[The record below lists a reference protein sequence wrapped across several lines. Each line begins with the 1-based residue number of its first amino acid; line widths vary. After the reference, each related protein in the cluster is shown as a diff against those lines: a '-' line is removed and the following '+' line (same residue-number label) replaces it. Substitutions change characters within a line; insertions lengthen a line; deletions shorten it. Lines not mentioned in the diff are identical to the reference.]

1 MARSDL
7 IRLTGMN
14 SGLDTESI
22 IKAYTSKA
30 EARLTKAKG
39 SLQKNKWKQD
49 AWKGLNK
56 KVYSIYSGTLSNNRL
71 SSAYIK
77 KKTTTSNSALSVIAG
92 DAAADGVQT
101 AKIKATASAGYL
113 TSAKLDG
120 LSGSDS
126 LTEKLRIAEG
136 TDLSFT
142 VGKGDGAKNFTFRIG
157 GEAEDGVTVVNSM
170 DELASAL
177 KKAGVNANFDGAN
190 GRLFISSKTSG
201 ESNDF
206 SFDAAGNTETL
217 AKLGLLTK
225 SQATAN
231 GYTGDAKLASKV
243 DGKNAVLELN
253 GAEFVSDTNTFSIN
267 GSTYTI
273 NSMPSDPNEEISV
286 TTGTDYD
293 AVYDVIKN
301 MIKEYNDVINEMS
314 KLYSADPARKYDP
327 LTDEQKDEMTDDEIK
342 DWENKIKDGLLS
354 GDDTLYD
361 VRQAMIDVTLKGFST
376 GRDGNPMFG
385 TDANGKAVT
394 MYLADFGIATGGY
407 FDTEESQRYAL
418 HIDGNPEDEV
428 SAGKS
433 DKLKSMIASD
443 PEKTMR
449 FFQEFSATLYDN
461 LYTKMSSNPKFSSIY
476 KVYNDKQLAT
486 EQTDWEK
493 KIKDI
498 EDEIS
503 GIEDKWYARF
513 TSMEKA
519 LANMQGSQNAVTSML
534 GM

>member
-1 MARSDL
+1 
-7 IRLTGMN
+7 
-14 SGLDTESI
+14 
-22 IKAYTSKA
+22 
-30 EARLTKAKG
+30 
-39 SLQKNKWKQD
+39 
-49 AWKGLNK
+49 
-56 KVYSIYSGTLSNNRL
+56 
-71 SSAYIK
+71 
-77 KKTTTSNSALSVIAG
+77 
-92 DAAADGVQT
+92 
-101 AKIKATASAGYL
+101 
-113 TSAKLDG
+113 
-120 LSGSDS
+120 
-126 LTEKLRIAEG
+126 
-136 TDLSFT
+136 
-142 VGKGDGAKNFTFRIG
+142 
-157 GEAEDGVTVVNSM
+157 
-170 DELASAL
+170 
-177 KKAGVNANFDGAN
+177 
-190 GRLFISSKTSG
+190 
-201 ESNDF
+201 
-206 SFDAAGNTETL
+206 
-217 AKLGLLTK
+217 
-225 SQATAN
+225 
-231 GYTGDAKLASKV
+231 
-243 DGKNAVLELN
+243 
-253 GAEFVSDTNTFSIN
+253 
-267 GSTYTI
+267 
-273 NSMPSDPNEEISV
+273 MPSDPNEEISV

-418 HIDGNPEDEV
+418 HIDGNPDDEV

-476 KVYNDKQLAT
+476 KVYNDKQLAS